1 MRRITEVTEEFYG
14 SSSSKK
20 PFNSLERLEF
30 AEMLEW
36 KQWHVLGN
44 GEFPI
49 LQNLSIKNCPK
60 LIGRFCSLTILTISN
75 CPELNLETPIQLS
88 SLKKFEVEGSPK
100 AGVLFDHAELFLS
113 QFQGMKQ
120 ILELYITNCHS
131 LTSLPISSLPS
142 TLKEISIYHCE
153 KLKLAP
159 SVGDMISI
167 GCNMFVEKLKLE
179 ECDSIDEISPELVP
193 QARYLSVKTCHSL
206 TKLLIPNGT
215 EDLIIYNCE
224 NIEILSVTSLRTLDI
239 SHCKKLKSLP
249 EHMQE
254 LLPSLKK
261 LELENCREI
270 ESFPEG
276 GLPFNLEVLKIWNC
290 NKLVNGRKEW
300 RLQRLSCLRDL
311 IIYHDGSDE
320 EIPAGEY
327 WELPCFIRRLT
338 IYNLKTFSSQVLKSL
353 TSLESL
359 CIQNLPQIQALLDE
373 GLPSSLS
380 ELTFR
385 RLTSLPCSLS
395 KLHIW
400 NCRNFQSLPE
410 SGLPFSLSVLETS
423 LCCGKGT
430 REANTIIVCICANL
444 MMVPLYIF
452 FYMLMIC

>member
-1 MRRITEVTEEFYG
+1 
-14 SSSSKK
+14 
-20 PFNSLERLEF
+20 
-30 AEMLEW
+30 ML
-36 KQWHVLGN
+36 
-44 GEFPI
+44 
-49 LQNLSIKNCPK
+49 
-60 LIGRFCSLTILTISN
+60 
-75 CPELNLETPIQLS
+75 
-88 SLKKFEVEGSPK
+88 
-100 AGVLFDHAELFLS
+100 
-113 QFQGMKQ
+113 
-120 ILELYITNCHS
+120 
-131 LTSLPISSLPS
+131 
-142 TLKEISIYHCE
+142 
-153 KLKLAP
+153 
-159 SVGDMISI
+159 
-167 GCNMFVEKLKLE
+167 
-179 ECDSIDEISPELVP
+179 
-193 QARYLSVKTCHSL
+193 
-206 TKLLIPNGT
+206 
-215 EDLIIYNCE
+215 
-224 NIEILSVTSLRTLDI
+224 I

-261 LELENCREI
+261 LELQNCPEI

-320 EIPAGEY
+320 EIPAGEN

-373 GLPSSLS
+373 GPPSSLS

-410 SGLPFSLSVLETS
+410 SGLPFSLSVLEIENCPNLQS
-423 LCCGKGT
+423 LSEPALPSSLSKLVIWDCPKLQFLPLKG
-430 REANTIIVCICANL
+430 C
-444 MMVPLYIF
+444 PLPSLNYIF
-452 FYMLMIC
+452 LAAHCSNHR